1 MKVRLGVL
9 ISGGGTNLQ
18 AILDATAEAGYP
30 AEVAVVFSNRADAGG
45 LERARRAGVPT
56 AVLSHRGWADR
67 AEFDRAVADILR
79 GHGVEW
85 VALAGYMRVV
95 TPALLDAF
103 PGRVLNIHP
112 ALLPAFPGMHAQ
124 KQALE
129 AGVRLAGA
137 TVHLVDE
144 GTDTGPIL
152 AQGAVGVYPDD
163 SVDSLSARILQVEH
177 RLYPMVIRWAAEGR
191 IRLEG
196 RHAVLDLPEGQAP
209 FTLGTAPS
217 SG

>member
-1 MKVRLGVL
+1 VRARLGVL

-18 AILDATAEAGYP
+18 AILDATADPAYP
-30 AEVAVVFSNRADAGG
+30 AEVAVVFSNRDDAGG

-56 AVLSHRGWADR
+56 AVLSHRGWQDR
-67 AEFDRAVADILR
+67 AAFDRAVVDVLR
-79 GHGVEW
+79 QHGVGW
-85 VALAGYMRVV
+85 VCLAGYMRVV
-95 TPALLDAF
+95 TRAMLDAF

-112 ALLPAFPGMHAQ
+112 ALLPAFPGLHAQ

-129 AGVRLAGA
+129 AGVRVAGA

-152 AQGAVGVYPDD
+152 AQGAVGVRPDD
-163 SVDSLSARILQVEH
+163 DEASLSARILTVEH

-196 RHAVLDLPEGQAP
+196 RRALVDLPEGQDP
-209 FTLGTAPS
+209 FTLGTPLSRA
-217 SG
+217 